1 VNRVEAHLGYVFGG
15 RLDVDLAVDRI
26 AALEAD
32 HLAGFDSEG
41 GVETRIPGSVDVLL
55 AVAQS
60 VIDGVV
66 ALARSGRL

>member
-1 VNRVEAHLGYVFGG
+1 MDRVETHVGDVFGG

-32 HLAGFDSEG
+32 YLARFDSKG
-41 GVETRIPGSVDVLL
+41 GIKTRVPGSVDVLL

-60 VIDGVV
+60 VIDAVV
-66 ALARSGRL
+66 ALARSG